1 MGDGDVVKPC
11 GGKFRAITTGVL
23 LPSSKSVGERS
34 VSGLSEDEIV
44 ARSEL
49 PPIWLSVAEQMT
61 PPASSGLQP
70 LLLNDSFLRF
80 TQATKAR

>member
-11 GGKFRAITTGVL
+11 SGKFRAIKRGVL
-23 LPSSKSVGERS
+23 LPSSKSVGERW

-44 ARSEL
+44 ERSEL

-70 LLLNDSFLRF
+70 LLLNDSFLRI
-80 TQATKAR
+80 TQAAKAR